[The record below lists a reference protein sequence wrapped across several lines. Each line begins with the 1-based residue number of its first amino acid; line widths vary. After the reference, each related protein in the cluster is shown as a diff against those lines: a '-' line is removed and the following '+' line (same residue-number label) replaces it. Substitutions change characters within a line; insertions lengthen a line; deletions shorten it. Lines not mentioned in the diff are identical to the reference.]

1 MATIIGTEWADMLFG
16 AAEDDLIVGAG
27 GDDLIAGAGG
37 SDTLSG
43 GDGIDTLFGDE
54 WGVTTDLPTAVGDS
68 LSGGAGGDFLIG
80 GNGEDTLEGGAG
92 DDGLIG
98 DDLLT
103 GNNGVPIKVG
113 GGGGDTFKF
122 SFTTASVGQ
131 SESFTDWLKAN
142 GSAGAVSK
150 GELADGTT
158 QAFFSTKYTE
168 WLQHLV
174 KDFGLG
180 FDTNGDGQIKVGL
193 NQNDAVGTPHIEGLS
208 AKQLT
213 GMFGDRESVLIKT
226 GKTTHERHYSDRFTS
241 SSGGDAMLTSL
252 DGHDVIHDFEW
263 GSDKLSF
270 SGLGKNFTLRQFEAS
285 FKVTQTDFNGD
296 GLIDKTVLALEDD
309 SWSATLLGITDVHS
323 EAEFYGQITF
333 G

>member
-1 MATIIGTEWADMLFG
+1 MAIIRGTEIDFMLIGTD
-16 AAEDDLIVGAG
+16 EDDLIVGAS
-27 GDDLIAGAGG
+27 GDDLILGAGG
-37 SDTLSG
+37 SDTISG

-68 LSGGAGGDFLIG
+68 LSGGAGADFLIG

-180 FDTNGDGQIKVGL
+180 VDTNGDGQIKVGL
-193 NQNDAVGTPHIEGLS
+193 NQNDAAGTPQIEGLS

-213 GMFGDRESVLIKT
+213 DIFGDRESVLIKT
-226 GKTTHERHYSDRFTS
+226 GKTTHERYYSDRFTS
-241 SSGGDAMLTSL
+241 STGGEAVLASL
-252 DGHDVIHDFEW
+252 DGHDVIGDFEW

-285 FKVTQTDFNGD
+285 FKVTQTDSNGD
-296 GLIDKTVLALEDD
+296 GQLDTVLALEDD

-323 EAEFYGQITF
+323 EADFYGQITF